1 MSETLYGYAG
11 QLLRVDLSKG
21 HLTQHAI
28 APYWAA
34 KWVGGTGLGARL
46 LFEETPASFEW
57 DDPQNCVIL
66 ASGPLGGTRV
76 AGTGTFSVVFKGPM
90 TNLAGATQA
99 SGFLGAF
106 LKLSGLDAVVI
117 QGTALEWCYLY
128 IHDGQAELRAA
139 DHLLGHDTWEVEEL
153 IAQELGVRSSQLSVC
168 SIGPAGENGVRFAAL
183 AGDKGHVAA
192 HNGIGAV
199 LGAKKL
205 KAIAVA
211 RGSHQ
216 VPVYDAERL
225 SEAAAQLLE
234 HAKTKF
240 AGGLIHQV
248 GTGGLVPGVYASG
261 QLPVK
266 NYTTNIFPQ
275 YEAVS
280 GQTLRAS
287 LEIRSHPCWACG
299 VAHVKMVKVLEGPYA
314 GFEGEEPEYEG
325 LAGWGPQIGNAD
337 LGAAV
342 VLSNLTDRLG
352 LDLNESSWTV
362 GWVMECYERG
372 ILGRSDLDGLDMT
385 WGNVQAV
392 EALLHKIARREG
404 CGDWLAEGVM
414 RASAQI
420 GGEAP
425 NLGVYTLKG
434 ASPRSHDHRGARWY
448 ELLDTCLSNTSTI
461 EASFGQPPALPGT
474 PKLTDPF
481 SPEQVATVN
490 AVTGGWRQFED
501 CLGICR
507 FCSTDPPAVID
518 CVNSVTGWQ
527 IGVREALRIGERAIN
542 QLRVFNFRQGLD
554 PDLEAPSPRYQ
565 STPVDGPAQGKG
577 IAEHFD
583 LMKRIYWEKMGWEPE
598 TGRPL
603 PETLERLGL
612 GDLTTEL
619 G

>member
-1 MSETLYGYAG
+1 MSEVLYGYAG
-11 QLLRVDLSKG
+11 QLLRVDLSAG
-21 HLTQHAI
+21 SLAWQPIT
-28 APYWAA
+28 PGFAA

-46 LFEETPASFEW
+46 LFEETPAHVEW
-57 DDPQNCVIL
+57 DDHQSRLIL
-66 ASGPLGGTRV
+66 ASGPLGGTKV

-117 QGTALEWCYLY
+117 QGRAPTWSYLY
-128 IHDGQAELRAA
+128 IHDGRAELRPA
-139 DHLLGHDTWEVEEL
+139 DHLLGADTWEVEEL
-153 IAQELGVRSSQLSVC
+153 IAEELGIRTSRLSVC
-168 SIGPAGENGVRFAAL
+168 SIGPAGENRVRFAAL

-211 RGSHQ
+211 RGSRQ
-216 VPVYDAERL
+216 VPVYDDERL
-225 SEAAAQLLE
+225 SEAAARLLD
-234 HAKTKF
+234 HAKTEF
-240 AGGLIHQV
+240 AGGLIHQF

-261 QLPVK
+261 QLPVR
-266 NYTTNIFPQ
+266 NYTTNVFPE

-280 GQTLRAS
+280 GQTLRAA
-287 LEIRSHPCWACG
+287 LEIRAHPCWTCG

-314 GFEGEEPEYEG
+314 GLEGEEPEYEA
-325 LAGWGPQIGNAD
+325 LAGWGPQIGNSD
-337 LGAAV
+337 LGAV
-342 VLSNLTDRLG
+342 VMLSNLTDRLG

-362 GWVMECYERG
+362 GWVMECYDRG
-372 ILGRSDLDGLDMT
+372 LLGRSDLDGLEMT
-385 WGNVQAV
+385 WGNIPAV

-414 RASAQI
+414 RASAKL
-420 GGEAP
+420 GGKAP
-425 NLGVYTLKG
+425 ELGVYTLKG
-434 ASPRSHDHRGARWY
+434 ASPRGHDHRARWY
-448 ELLDTCLSNTSTI
+448 EMLDTCLSNTSTI
-461 EASFGQPPALPGT
+461 EASFGMPPALPGA

-481 SPEQVATVN
+481 SPEQVSTVN

-507 FCSTDPPAVID
+507 FCSTEPLAVLD
-518 CVNSVTGWQ
+518 CLNSVTGWDV
-527 IGVREALRIGERAIN
+527 GVPEALDVGARAIN
-542 QLRVFNFRQGLD
+542 QLRVFNFRHGLD
-554 PDLEAPSPRYQ
+554 PDLEAPSPRYE
-565 STPVDGPAQGKG
+565 STPVDGPAEGKG

-583 LMKRIYWEKMGWEPE
+583 WMKRNYWEKMGWDPE
-598 TGRPL
+598 TGKPL

-612 GDLTTEL
+612 GDLVADL
-619 G
+619 D

>member
-1 MSETLYGYAG
+1 
-11 QLLRVDLSKG
+11 LSQG
-21 HLTQHAI
+21 HLAQHGI
-28 APYWAA
+28 PRDWAA
-34 KWVGGTGLGARL
+34 KWVGGTGLGARIL
-46 LFEETPASFEW
+46 LDETPTGVEW
-57 DDPQNCVIL
+57 DDPESRLIL

-76 AGTGTFSVVFKGPM
+76 PGTGTYSVVFKGPM

-106 LKLSGLDAVVI
+106 LKLSGFDAVVI
-117 QGTALEWCYLY
+117 QGTAPAWCYLY
-128 IHDGQAELRAA
+128 IHDGQAELRPA
-139 DHLLGHDTWEVEEL
+139 DHLVGRDTWEVEEL

-168 SIGPAGENGVRFAAL
+168 SIGLAGENRVRFAAL
-183 AGDKGHVAA
+183 ASDKGHIAA
-192 HNGIGAV
+192 HNGVGAV

-216 VPVYDAERL
+216 VPVYDPERL
-225 SEAAAQLLE
+225 SVAAARLLE
-234 HAKTKF
+234 HATTQF
-240 AGGLIHQV
+240 AGGLIHEV

-266 NYTTNIFPQ
+266 NYTTNIFPE

-280 GQTLRAS
+280 GQTLRADH
-287 LEIRSHPCWACG
+287 EIRPHPCWACG
-299 VAHVKMVKVLEGPYA
+299 VAHVKMVKVLSGPYA
-314 GFEGEEPEYEG
+314 GFEGEEPEYEA

-337 LGAAV
+337 LGAV
-342 VLSNLTDRLG
+342 VMLSNLSDRLG
-352 LDLNESSWTV
+352 LDLNEASWTV

-372 ILGRSDLDGLDMT
+372 ILGRSDLDGLEMT
-385 WGNVQAV
+385 WGNIPAV

-414 RASAQI
+414 RASAQV

-434 ASPRSHDHRGARWY
+434 ASPRGHDHRARWY

-461 EASFGQPPALPGT
+461 EASFGMPPALPGA

-481 SPEQVATVN
+481 SPEQVSTVN

-507 FCSTDPPAVID
+507 FCSTDPLAVID

-527 IGVREALRIGERAIN
+527 IDVREALDIGARAIN
-542 QLRVFNFRQGLD
+542 QLRVFNFRHGLD

-565 STPVDGPAQGKG
+565 STPLDGPAEGKG

-583 LMKRIYWEKMGWEPE
+583 AMRRNYWAKMGWDPE
-598 TGRPL
+598 TGKPL

-612 GDLTTEL
+612 GDLAAEL